1 LALACERDLMSGLKD
16 IAEKI
21 PVIAIPNK
29 RPEGPCK
36 NTHISVRELD
46 EALKFI
52 TDIKN
57 KNHN

>member
-1 LALACERDLMSGLKD
+1 LALACERDLMSGIKD

-21 PVIAIPNK
+21 PVLAIPNK

-36 NTHISVRELD
+36 NTHVSLRELE

-52 TDIKN
+52 TDRKN
-57 KNHN
+57 RKP